1 MSLSGLS
8 SSISWTL
15 WPGCRDQVILHVSE
29 VASTLCYQCFLTYI
43 AFVPFFLSPLGK
55 MNLMVWGKQCWVS
68 HPDSTFPLPNIL
80 HAVLSKTLL
89 WVNSTHFYL
98 GFIVRFPVFLWIWTS
113 SIQPYWLFVL
123 SQHCPRSCPLCVWK
137 LGCCRPP
144 GLRAPTRRPDW
155 DHLDC
160 WRSAGLQGKGRV
172 VKYCASLL
180 LKFFCLIVS
189 RVVVIRKGWS
199 TRGVI

>member
-1 MSLSGLS
+1 MCQRLLPLHAINAFSL
-8 SSISWTL
+8 
-15 WPGCRDQVILHVSE
+15 
-29 VASTLCYQCFLTYI
+29 ASH
-43 AFVPFFLSPLGK
+43 FFLSPLGN
-55 MNLMVWGKQCWVS
+55 MNMMVWGKQCWVS

-89 WVNSTHFYL
+89 WVNATHFYL
-98 GFIVRFPVFLWIWTS
+98 GFIVLCPAFLWIWTS

-123 SQHCPRSCPLCVWK
+123 PQHCPRSCPLCVWK
-137 LGCCRPP
+137 LGCCRPL
-144 GLRAPTRRPDW
+144 GLRAPARRPDW

-172 VKYCASLL
+172 VKYCVSLL

-189 RVVVIRKGWS
+189 RVLVIRKGWS
-199 TRGVI
+199 TRGAT